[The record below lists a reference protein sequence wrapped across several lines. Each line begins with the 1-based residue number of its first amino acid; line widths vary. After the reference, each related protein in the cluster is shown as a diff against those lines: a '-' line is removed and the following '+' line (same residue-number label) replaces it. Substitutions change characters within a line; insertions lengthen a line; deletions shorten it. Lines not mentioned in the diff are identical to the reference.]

1 MKSENI
7 PAEPCSESDEEPVI
21 TVPTFS
27 NWYEYA
33 SLRLDNKI
41 WRKVWWV
48 ADYNNTKSIKKS
60 TRAMSSSSW
69 HALSSLGIF

>member
-48 ADYNNTKSIKKS
+48 ADYNT
-60 TRAMSSSSW
+60 
-69 HALSSLGIF
+69 